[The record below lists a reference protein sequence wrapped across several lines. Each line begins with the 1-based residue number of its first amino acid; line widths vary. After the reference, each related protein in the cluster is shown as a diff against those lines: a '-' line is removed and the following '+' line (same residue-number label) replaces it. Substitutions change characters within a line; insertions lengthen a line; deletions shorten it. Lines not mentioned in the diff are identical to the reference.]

1 MASGMACSLEQL
13 VMGNEIVGMTKRFVQ
28 GITVTRE
35 TLARQIIEDV
45 GPGGHF
51 ITQRHTL
58 DHFKQ
63 ELSVSKL
70 LNRQTIDAWKTA
82 GQPTLDRRVQ
92 EEIRAI
98 METHRPDPL
107 TDKVMAELERLKR
120 EGEKE
125 ILAKQAK
132 G

>member
-1 MASGMACSLEQL
+1 
-13 VMGNEIVGMTKRFVQ
+13 
-28 GITVTRE
+28 
-35 TLARQIIEDV
+35 
-45 GPGGHF
+45 
-51 ITQRHTL
+51 
-58 DHFKQ
+58 
-63 ELSVSKL
+63 LSVSKL

>member
-1 MASGMACSLEQL
+1 
-13 VMGNEIVGMTKRFVQ
+13 
-28 GITVTRE
+28 
-35 TLARQIIEDV
+35 V

-51 ITQRHTL
+51 ITQKHTL

-70 LNRQTIDAWKTA
+70 LNRQTIDAWKNA
-82 GQPTLDRRVQ
+82 GRPTMDQRVQ
-92 EEIRAI
+92 EEIRSI
-98 METHRPDPL
+98 METHKPDPL
-107 TDKVMAELERLKR
+107 SDKVTTELERLKA

-125 ILAKQAK
+125 ILARLEK

>member
-1 MASGMACSLEQL
+1 
-13 VMGNEIVGMTKRFVQ
+13 
-28 GITVTRE
+28 
-35 TLARQIIEDV
+35 V

-51 ITQRHTL
+51 ITRRHTL

-82 GQPTLDRRVQ
+82 GQPTMDQRVQ
-92 EEIRAI
+92 EEIRSI
-98 METHRPDPL
+98 LETHRPDPL
-107 TDKVMAELERLKR
+107 SDKVITELERLKKQ
-120 EGEKE
+120 GEKE